1 MVPLSSPFA
10 DGLGCFLVNTDTFR
24 LLQKLIGKER
34 KKTDLGLIQ
43 IKYFGDF

>member
-10 DGLGCFLVNTDTFR
+10 DGLGYFLVNTDTFR
-24 LLQKLIGKER
+24 LLQKLIGKR